1 MFDTSSV
8 DITTEDFTP
17 AIEEGVI
24 DVVIKSIFLVV
35 LIDAVFVCGVVG
47 FLLVCIPSLLIN
59 IVSVG
64 AVFVFDRTDDNVN
77 GLFVFSG
84 VVCVSPKDVGVVI
97 SILDICFD
105 DKIDE
110 DKVSAKV
117 RVILVVVV
125 PTSVMTAVV
134 V

>member
-1 MFDTSSV
+1 MFDTFAV
-8 DITTEDFTP
+8 DISTEDFIP

-24 DVVIKSIFLVV
+24 DVVIKSIFSAV
-35 LIDAVFVCGVVG
+35 LIDTLFVCGVVRV
-47 FLLVCIPSLLIN
+47 LLICIPSVLID

-84 VVCVSPKDVGVVI
+84 VVCVSPKDVGVVN

-110 DKVSAKV
+110 DKVSAEV

-125 PTSVMTAVV
+125 PISVMTAVV